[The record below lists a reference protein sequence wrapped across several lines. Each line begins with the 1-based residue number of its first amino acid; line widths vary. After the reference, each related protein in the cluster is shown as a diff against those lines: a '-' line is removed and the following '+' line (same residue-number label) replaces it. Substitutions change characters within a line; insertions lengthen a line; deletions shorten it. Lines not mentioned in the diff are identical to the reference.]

1 MNQDRE
7 LRAKYRF
14 AQFEVD
20 AHTGELRKNGLRIRL
35 QEQPFQVLVALL
47 SAGGQLVTRDQL
59 RQHLWNDNTFVEFDH
74 ALNTAVK
81 KIRAALSDSPCASRY
96 VETVPRRGYR
106 FIAPVETVLH
116 SSCERQGNEVKVIHT
131 KVEPANYF
139 ARASRIGAGV
149 IFLLTIVLLSL
160 ATWHVAS
167 PPSRAAVTMAVLPFE
182 DMSPGLRQG
191 AVCAG
196 LRQDLTAALGHLDPE
211 HLVVSARRVDEHASS
226 AGLGRKL
233 QVDYILQGSLRQ
245 DLDRVRVSV
254 QLVRTRDE
262 SYVWMETFDQGL
274 SEPLRAE
281 SDLAAE
287 IAGHLTTT
295 LVPLIR
301 ASR

>member
-1 MNQDRE
+1 
-7 LRAKYRF
+7 
-14 AQFEVD
+14 
-20 AHTGELRKNGLRIRL
+20 
-35 QEQPFQVLVALL
+35 
-47 SAGGQLVTRDQL
+47 
-59 RQHLWNDNTFVEFDH
+59 
-74 ALNTAVK
+74 
-81 KIRAALSDSPCASRY
+81 
-96 VETVPRRGYR
+96 
-106 FIAPVETVLH
+106 
-116 SSCERQGNEVKVIHT
+116 
-131 KVEPANYF
+131 
-139 ARASRIGAGV
+139 
-149 IFLLTIVLLSL
+149 
-160 ATWHVAS
+160 
-167 PPSRAAVTMAVLPFE
+167 MAVLPFE